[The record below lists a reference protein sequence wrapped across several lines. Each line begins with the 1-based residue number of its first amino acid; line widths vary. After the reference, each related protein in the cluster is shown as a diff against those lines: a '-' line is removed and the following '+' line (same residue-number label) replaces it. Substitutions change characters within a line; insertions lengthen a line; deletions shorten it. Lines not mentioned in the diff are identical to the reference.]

1 MGCKSGREID
11 SPLGCFGLNHTNESG
26 LRFSTYLA
34 ILNIYLRFSTYN
46 PEVATN
52 FKKKLRKVD
61 SSTKQ
66 ETTSD

>member
-46 PEVATN
+46 PKVATN
-52 FKKKLRKVD
+52 FKKKLREVD